1 MGHFIL
7 NSFIIIAF
15 LRKKISVGLAQVASW
30 VAPHKTQLYIL
41 WFDACDALPLFYH
54 ASLFF
59 HCPTSIANMWCFS
72 PGRWQARWALT
83 FHKLGAWWTFQLFG
97 IFPDWCVRVVAAI
110 LLIGLA
116 RLLWGV
122 LKGPFFPTLVHG
134 RVSSFDCLETLPAK
148 MQLHLWLQCTTDRIL
163 NSVAAFCQGPC
174 LAPGCWRHCIFWQWH
189 AVSLW
194 PDATDFGQNPESKL
208 K

>member
-1 MGHFIL
+1 MRVMHCRCFTM
-7 NSFIIIAF
+7 
-15 LRKKISVGLAQVASW
+15 
-30 VAPHKTQLYIL
+30 P
-41 WFDACDALPLFYH
+41 AC
-54 ASLFF
+54 FF

-122 LKGPFFPTLVHG
+122 LKGPFFPRLFTAGFHPLIVWQRCQQRCSCICDCSALRIESWIQWLPSARDHASPLDVEDIASFGNGTRSVSGRTQQTL
-134 RVSSFDCLETLPAK
+134 AK
-148 MQLHLWLQCTTDRIL
+148 TQSQ
-163 NSVAAFCQGPC
+163 S
-174 LAPGCWRHCIFWQWH
+174 
-189 AVSLW
+189 
-194 PDATDFGQNPESKL
+194 
-208 K
+208 